1 MIPQSWDMET
11 HERALV
17 LARDLLETGAVRFD
31 AEHPFRHASGLVSP
45 VWFDGR
51 RLLSFPQARRRTIDY
66 AERMI
71 RMEIADGGD
80 QPLDAIAAGEGG
92 GVPFATL
99 IAERLDLPLV
109 FVRKE
114 EPAPRSGKSRVEGVL
129 SSGCR
134 VLLVEQ
140 IATDGHR
147 KARFAEPLQAR
158 GCRLSDVFVLF
169 QYGIFDVIQQNLGR
183 LGITMHALSTWWD
196 LLEVANEG
204 SYLPETVLGEIEAY
218 LHDPT
223 HWTEAHADAARPQVA

>member
-1 MIPQSWDMET
+1 MIPQSWDIESR
-11 HERALV
+11 ERALI

-31 AEHPFRHASGLVSP
+31 ADHPFRHASGMVSP
-45 VWFDGR
+45 IQFEGR

-71 RMEIADGGD
+71 RHEIDGDGT
-80 QPLDAIAAGEGG
+80 PLDAIAAGEGA

-114 EPAPRSGKSRVEGVL
+114 DPEAGARKHRVEGHIT
-129 SSGCR
+129 SGCR

-147 KARFAEPLQAR
+147 KARFAEPLQAM
-158 GCRLSDVFVLF
+158 GCHLSDVFVLF
-169 QYGIFDVIQQNLGR
+169 QYGIFDVIQQNLGA

-196 LLEVANEG
+196 LLEVANQG
-204 SYLPETVLGEIEAY
+204 HYLPEAVLGEIEAY
-218 LHDPT
+218 LHNPSR
-223 HWTEAHADAARPQVA
+223 WTADHAKAARPQVA

>member
-11 HERALV
+11 RERALT

-31 AEHPFRHASGLVSP
+31 ADHPFRHASGLVSP
-45 VWFDGR
+45 VRFDGR
-51 RLLSFPQARRRTIDY
+51 RLLSFPAPRRRTIDY

-71 RMEIADGGD
+71 RMEINDSGP
-80 QPLDAIAAGEGG
+80 PLNAVAAGEGG

-114 EPAPRSGKSRVEGVL
+114 EPEAGSHKSRVEGEL
-129 SSGCR
+129 SAGCR

-147 KARFAEPLQAR
+147 KARFAEPLQAM

-196 LLEVANEG
+196 LLEVAGEG
-204 SYLPETVLGEIEAY
+204 QYLPETVLGEIQAY
-218 LHDPT
+218 LHNPT
-223 HWTEAHADAARPQVA
+223 RWTEAHAGMARAHIG